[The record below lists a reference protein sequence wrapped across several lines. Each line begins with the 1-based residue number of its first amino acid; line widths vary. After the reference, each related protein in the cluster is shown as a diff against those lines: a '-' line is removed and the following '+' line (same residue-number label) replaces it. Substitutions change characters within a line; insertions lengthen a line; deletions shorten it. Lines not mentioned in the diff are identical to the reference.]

1 LAHEIEENFNKRF
14 GRIFKRKNPK
24 WPEVA
29 PIFDWLRH
37 EASCARE
44 LEHLRM
50 IDRLRRLTEER
61 FSQFKRLQKNVD
73 KESRKVN
80 EEQKKRDEQ
89 LRTVASR
96 KGGKVAVFEGENERE
111 RVPPSK

>member
-1 LAHEIEENFNKRF
+1 MTDEIQENFIKRF
-14 GRIFKRKNPK
+14 GKIFEKTNPK

-29 PIFDWLRH
+29 PIFYWLKH

-44 LEHLRM
+44 LDHLRT

-80 EEQKKRDEQ
+80 EEQRKRDEQ
-89 LRTVASR
+89 LRTTASR
-96 KGGKVAVFEGENERE
+96 KGGKVAVFGGESEKE